1 MIELKNIS
9 KTYNK
14 KENKIL
20 ALREIS
26 LTVNDGEAVAIVGT
40 SGSGKTTLLN
50 ILGGMDAADEGEYFY
65 NGEKVH
71 TLHGKK
77 LDEFRKQ
84 KIGFV
89 FQQFALLPDYTVLEN
104 IELPLRARNIG
115 RKQRKEMVMEWLE
128 KVKMEQYAA
137 CMPKKLSG
145 GQQQRCAIVRA
156 LITGAPVL
164 LADEPTGALDSKT
177 GQEIIDLLLS
187 LNAMR
192 TTLLLVTH
200 DEKIA
205 ARMGRVIRIE
215 DGMIKSEIN

>member
-14 KENKIL
+14 KENKVL

-26 LTVNDGEAVAIVGT
+26 LTIEDGEAVAIVGT

-50 ILGGMDAADEGEYFY
+50 IIGGMDAADEGEYLY

-71 TLHGKK
+71 TLRGKK

-187 LNAMR
+187 LNAMG

>member
-26 LTVNDGEAVAIVGT
+26 LTIEDGEAVAIVGT

-50 ILGGMDAADEGEYFY
+50 IIGGMDAADEGEYLY

-71 TLHGKK
+71 TLCGKK

-187 LNAMR
+187 LNAMG